1 MGLLDRFRKKQEQE
15 RLKKLGTPAGKKDR
29 TQAQALPPKEKKEEK
44 GKDEPKEKKHAA
56 PVAKSKV
63 ANALPVT
70 AHRILLY
77 PIITEKITKLGAH
90 HQYAFAVATNANKL
104 QIKRA
109 VSELYGVTPLRVRIM
124 NRQGK
129 YVRYGRSYGKTKDW
143 KKAIITLKEGET
155 IHVAEGV

>member
-15 RLKKLGTPAGKKDR
+15 RLKKLGTAAGKKDHA
-29 TQAQALPPKEKKEEK
+29 QAKALPPKEKEEKKEKEEQK
-44 GKDEPKEKKHAA
+44 HPSPTAKPKT
-56 PVAKSKV
+56 AK
-63 ANALPVT
+63 ALPVT

-77 PIITEKITKLGAH
+77 PIITEKITKLGVH
-90 HQYAFAVATNANKL
+90 NQYAFAVAINANKL
-104 QIKRA
+104 QIRRA
-109 VSELYGVTPLRVRIM
+109 VAELYGVTPLRVRIM
-124 NRQGK
+124 NRLGK